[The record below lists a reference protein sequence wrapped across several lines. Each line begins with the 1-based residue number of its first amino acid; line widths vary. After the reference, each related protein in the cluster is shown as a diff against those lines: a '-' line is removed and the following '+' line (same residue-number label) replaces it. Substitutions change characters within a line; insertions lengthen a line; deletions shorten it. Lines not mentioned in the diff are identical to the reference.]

1 MIEHQEDLA
10 LLMTAENGKPLAEAK
25 GEVLYAASFVE
36 WFAEETKRIYGDVMP
51 PNAPG
56 KRIMVFKQPVGVC
69 ALITPWNFP
78 SAMITRKAAA
88 AFAAGCTVVVKPA
101 GETPLSALALAE
113 LAVRAGVPGKAFS
126 VITSSRAN
134 VTAVGLELSTN
145 PEVRKI
151 SFTGST
157 GVGKLLMKQASGT
170 VKRVSL
176 ELGGDAP
183 FIVFDDADLD
193 VAIEGAMASKY
204 RNSGQTCV
212 CANRIF
218 VQKGIFDKFAE
229 KLTARARQIKVGSGF
244 ESGVQQGPLINK
256 AGLDKVKGLVD
267 DATSKGAK
275 LLLGGKQHELGGN
288 FFEPT
293 VLTHI
298 STNMEISKTEI
309 FGPVAALHRFDTE
322 EEVIKLANKSEYGL
336 AGYFY
341 SKDIHRCW
349 RVAEALE
356 VGMVGINEGV
366 ISSEVAPFGG
376 VKLSGI
382 GREGSKYGI
391 EEYIYTK
398 YVCLGGL

>member
-298 STNMEISKTEI
+298 STEMDISKTEI

-398 YVCLGGL
+398 YVCLGGI